1 MSVIEKEVLKTETC
15 TRCHAV
21 VNLIPFLRR
30 VHYSG
35 AIYHV
40 FLDLKLFMRNEE
52 DIIYFAI
59 YYMASV
65 SVDG

>member
-15 TRCHAV
+15 TRCHAF

-40 FLDLKLFMRNEE
+40 FLDLKLFMRSEE

-59 YYMASV
+59 SF
-65 SVDG
+65 S

>member
-15 TRCHAV
+15 TRCHAF

-59 YYMASV
+59 LYGISF
-65 SVDG
+65 S